1 MCPGDLN
8 STTNSV
14 KWETGRINYQI
25 TEFPVIIISW
35 PVPQACLRRTRR
47 KDKDT
52 REGEGRSNTGVVQV
66 AAAFQTHTH
75 SHVNTYAGAD
85 KHTHTSGLSVFF
97 ASVGSRCVRARACM
111 WQPVTLQAAWINMAA
126 CAAPALCSLL
136 QSALKTTVKTVDS
149 SVIQDIWDTSV
160 LYLQDL
166 SIAVIYSSWVLNRGC
181 EGALSTEI
189 RNMLL

>member
-35 PVPQACLRRTRR
+35 PVPQACLRKTQR

-75 SHVNTYAGAD
+75 TLTREHIRRCRQTHSHIWPVCLLCISGIEVCACTRLHVTASHLAGCMN
-85 KHTHTSGLSVFF
+85 KHG
-97 ASVGSRCVRARACM
+97 C
-111 WQPVTLQAAWINMAA
+111 
-126 CAAPALCSLL
+126 LCSASSL
-136 QSALKTTVKTVDS
+136 QSASIRSEDDS
-149 SVIQDIWDTSV
+149 KNCWLFSHSRHLRHV
-160 LYLQDL
+160 
-166 SIAVIYSSWVLNRGC
+166 C
-181 EGALSTEI
+181 P
-189 RNMLL
+189 LLTGP